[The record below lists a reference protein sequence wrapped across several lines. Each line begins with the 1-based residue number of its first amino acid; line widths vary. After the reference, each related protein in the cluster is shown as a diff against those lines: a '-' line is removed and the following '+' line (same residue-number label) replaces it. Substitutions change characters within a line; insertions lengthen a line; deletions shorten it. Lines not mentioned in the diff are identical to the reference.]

1 MWNENMKGNT
11 EQKEAK
17 TFSVGG
23 NQCRT
28 KLQTG
33 DSYPARVE
41 PYLCFVLILLEFRI
55 ELRVTIVGA
64 WSLHRTETE
73 HL

>member
-11 EQKEAK
+11 EQKEAETFFVGNNQRRTTLK
-17 TFSVGG
+17 T
-23 NQCRT
+23 R
-28 KLQTG
+28 

-41 PYLCFVLILLEFRI
+41 PYLFFVLILLEFRI
-55 ELRVTIVGA
+55 ELWVTIVGA